1 MYSTVINVD
10 KTQLQI
16 HLSERYRD
24 IKKPELKAVM
34 IIQDELLSSL
44 RDYLRGIGFIEI
56 LAPIIG
62 PATDPGIR
70 GARQVSFDYYGTQFK
85 IMSSM
90 ILYKQMAI
98 NSMEKVFAL
107 SPNIRLEPDETMNT
121 GRHLSEFRQLDL
133 EVAKATYDDIM
144 KIGED
149 MVTFCIKRIKTNCSE
164 DLELLGRKLKTPK
177 TPFKKIKHKDA
188 VKYLQD
194 KGYNVRQGEEIPW
207 DAEGYL
213 SKSHEDFFWMIDY
226 PKTARGFYDRE
237 DEDNPGILKDFDLI
251 YPNGYGE
258 AISGAEREYKYE
270 NVKQRILNGGES
282 AEHYKWYLDMLK
294 EGTTP
299 SAGFGIGVE
308 RFTRYICG
316 LEHIWEAVPFPKVP
330 GVVSP

>member
-1 MYSTVINVD
+1 MV
-10 KTQLQI
+10 
-16 HLSERYRD
+16 
-24 IKKPELKAVM
+24 
-34 IIQDELLSSL
+34 
-44 RDYLRGIGFIEI
+44 
-56 LAPIIG
+56 
-62 PATDPGIR
+62 
-70 GARQVSFDYYGTQFK
+70 
-85 IMSSM
+85 
-90 ILYKQMAI
+90 I

-133 EVAKATYDDIM
+133 EVAEATYNDVM

-164 DLELLGRKLKTPK
+164 DLEILGRKLKTPK

-194 KGYNVRQGEEIPW
+194 KGYNVKQGEEIPW

-226 PKTARGFYDRE
+226 PKTARGFYDKE
-237 DEDNPGILKDFDLI
+237 DEDNPGILKDFDLC
-251 YPNGYGE
+251 YPEGFGE
-258 AISGAEREYKYE
+258 AISGAEREFKYE
-270 NVKQRILNGGES
+270 KVRQRILNGGES
-282 AEHYKWYLDMLK
+282 EEHYKWYLDMLK